1 MTNTIIRVENLSKSY
16 NLYEKNIDRL
26 KEAINFFNRKYHTE
40 FFSLKNLNFSIKKGE
55 IIGII
60 GKNGSGKSTLL
71 KILSGIIQPTFG
83 KFKIDGK
90 ISAILELG
98 AGFNPELNGLE
109 NIKIANIFNN
119 NKIDQNLND
128 KIINFADIGD
138 FINQPI
144 KKYSSGMQ
152 ARLAFAIAIHTDP
165 DILIIDEVLSV
176 GDASFQRKCFSKIEE
191 IKQRGKTIIYVSHNE
206 ESILN
211 LCNKVLWL
219 DSGSLILYEQP
230 KLALSLYLKYLNQSI
245 NKLKISEECKIL
257 KNEQLIYKEIKNPYK
272 DKKKNQL
279 NYEGYN
285 SDFQP
290 KNIIKYKS
298 TNIEIKNPKI
308 LQLDKKTEVNI
319 IQSGSEYFFSYDV
332 NVTKPLKKV
341 RFGFFLKKVDG
352 QGVCGENY
360 PSRFS
365 EISILKQ
372 NTKVWFKIKMDIAE
386 GIYFFNAGVTSQI
399 NDKTEYADRL
409 VDCYMIKV
417 INSPKGMTGLVNLVK
432 DKFII

>member
-219 DSGSLILYEQP
+219 D
-230 KLALSLYLKYLNQSI
+230 
-245 NKLKISEECKIL
+245 
-257 KNEQLIYKEIKNPYK
+257 
-272 DKKKNQL
+272 
-279 NYEGYN
+279 
-285 SDFQP
+285 
-290 KNIIKYKS
+290 
-298 TNIEIKNPKI
+298 
-308 LQLDKKTEVNI
+308 LDH
-319 IQSGSEYFFSYDV
+319 
-332 NVTKPLKKV
+332 
-341 RFGFFLKKVDG
+341 
-352 QGVCGENY
+352 
-360 PSRFS
+360 
-365 EISILKQ
+365 
-372 NTKVWFKIKMDIAE
+372 
-386 GIYFFNAGVTSQI
+386 
-399 NDKTEYADRL
+399 
-409 VDCYMIKV
+409 
-417 INSPKGMTGLVNLVK
+417 
-432 DKFII
+432 